1 MVTLL
6 NITVF
11 GLAWRFGATTAS
23 KDVNPSL
30 LFVKVLQNAVSAALP
45 LGPIRRSIWATSL
58 PSPTRD
64 SPTSTLLIL
73 AIIPPNLNKF
83 LKNMTQWFKTIW

>member
-11 GLAWRFGATTAS
+11 GLHGRLGATTAKS
-23 KDVNPSL
+23 DVKPSL
-30 LFVKVLQNAVSAALP
+30 LFVKVLQKAASAALP
-45 LGPIRRSIWATSL
+45 LGPIRRSMCATSL

-64 SPTSTLLIL
+64 SPTRVLLIL
-73 AIIPPNLNKF
+73 AMDIPPNLNKL
-83 LKNMTQWFKTIW
+83 LKNMTQ